1 MKHSAIIPLVISF
14 GFTQIGVWAM
24 QDNDIPKTAP
34 QDSIMA
40 SAAEVQS
47 VQGWAGAAFAG
58 LVAQPGAIPIEV
70 RRQDH
75 STLHFGRSCLG
86 TPLRI
91 GTEDFRHGLG
101 THANSEL
108 VIGVPA
114 NARAFAASV
123 GIDHNYDTNG
133 QRGSV
138 QFSVE
143 LAGKEVFRTPTL
155 RGSDGPTRVEVS
167 LPAGTTEIVL
177 KVDATPDGAG
187 WDQADWAD
195 ARFLLADGSVRY
207 LDEGRADSLL
217 PVPVP
222 PFSFVYG
229 GKPSSEFL
237 ASWPRTV
244 ETSEDAEAVRHTVRW
259 TDPQTGLEVRAEAK
273 VFRGYPAM
281 DWVLH
286 FTNTGTADTPI
297 IEQVQAL
304 DLRLRTDAARRPLTI
319 HQLEGDACGE
329 KSFTPF
335 ATAVATKRSCR
346 LAPSG
351 GRPSNTTAFP
361 FFNLEFEGQGLL
373 VAVGWSGQW
382 AASFTRDDS
391 GTTRLAA
398 GMELTHLLLHPG
410 ESIRTPRILAMTW
423 QGSREDAHNRWRRLL
438 LFHYM
443 PRQDGRPARMPVA
456 LQCFDRYSWT
466 RAEWATEA
474 GQIAAVTAAKELGFD
489 HHWLD
494 AAWFPGGFPHGV
506 GNWEAKPQEFPNGLK
521 PVSDACRA
529 QGLKF
534 ILWFEPERVA
544 KGSRIAE
551 EHPEFVFG
559 GKDGGLYKLNDPAAR
574 RFLTDL
580 LSRRIGE
587 YGLDIYRNDFNIDP
601 LHFWRANDT
610 ADRQGI
616 TEIRYVEGHYA
627 MWDELLAAHPGLQ
640 IDNCA
645 SGGRR
650 IDLETGMR
658 SLPLWRSDTSCSPGH
673 PEWNQLQTVG
683 LSQFIPF
690 HTACAWTPEPYD
702 LRSAATCGLIAQFD
716 YLAPGF
722 PMDLAKASIAEAKEI
737 QKYLYGDLYALSGVS
752 ARPEDFVAYQFHRAD
767 LDEGLILAFR
777 HGESRTAGLIVG
789 LPAVDPAQTYALE
802 FSDEARTITRR
813 TATGRELADGLEL
826 RIPRPGASLLVRYR
840 PAGR

>member
-1 MKHSAIIPLVISF
+1 MANPSIP
-14 GFTQIGVWAM
+14 Q
-24 QDNDIPKTAP
+24 TAP

-40 SAAEVQS
+40 STVAVKTMQN
-47 VQGWAGAAFAG
+47 WAGTAFAG
-58 LVAQPGAIPIEV
+58 IAAPVAVPVTV

-86 TPLRI
+86 TPLCI
-91 GTEDFRHGLG
+91 GDEHYAHGLG

-108 VIGVPA
+108 LVAVPA
-114 NARAFAASV
+114 GARAFAAAV
-123 GIDHNYDTNG
+123 GIDRNYDTNG

-138 QFSVE
+138 EFSIE
-143 LAGKEVFRTPTL
+143 CGGREVFHSPLL
-155 RGSDGPTRVEVS
+155 RGSDGPLSVQVD
-167 LPAGTTEIVL
+167 LPAGAAELVL

-195 ARFLLADGSVRY
+195 ARFLLADGTATY
-207 LDEGRADSLL
+207 LDEGRQDDLL

-229 GKPSSEFL
+229 GKPSAEFL

-244 ETSEDAEAVRHTVRW
+244 DTAGDVHTVRW
-259 TDPQTGLEVRAEAK
+259 TDPQTGLEVKAVART
-273 VFRGYPAM
+273 FRDYPAT

-286 FTNTGTADTPI
+286 FTNTGPADTLV
-297 IEQVQAL
+297 IEQIQAL
-304 DLRLRTDAARRPLTI
+304 DVRLRTDAARCPVVI
-319 HQLEGDACGE
+319 HQLEGDACGD

-335 ATAVATKRSCR
+335 ATTLKAKQTYR
-346 LAPSG
+346 LAPSS
-351 GRPSNTTAFP
+351 GRSSNTTAFP
-361 FFNLEFEGQGLL
+361 FFNLEFEEQGLL

-382 AASFTRDDS
+382 AASFARDDS
-391 GTTRLAA
+391 GATRLAA
-398 GMELTHLLLHPG
+398 GMEQTHLLLHPG
-410 ESIRTPRILAMTW
+410 ESIRSPRILAMTW

-438 LFHYM
+438 LFHYL
-443 PRQDGRPARMPVA
+443 PKQDDRPARLPFA
-456 LQCFDRYSWT
+456 LQCFDRYSWS

-474 GQIAAVTAAKELGFD
+474 GQITAIATTAALGFD

-506 GNWEAKPQEFPNGLK
+506 GNWETKPAEFPNGLK
-521 PVSDACRA
+521 PVSAACHEN
-529 QGLKF
+529 GVKF

-559 GKDGGLYKLNDPAAR
+559 GKEGGLYKLNDPAAR

-580 LSRRIGE
+580 LLRRIGE
-587 YGLDIYRNDFNIDP
+587 YGIDIYRNDFNIDP
-601 LHFWRANDT
+601 LRFWRANDT
-610 ADRQGI
+610 PDRQGM

-627 MWDELLAAHPGLQ
+627 MWDELLAAYPGLQ

-650 IDLETGMR
+650 IDLETCLR

-673 PEWNQLQTVG
+673 PEWNQVQTAG

-702 LRSAATCGLIAQFD
+702 VRSAATCGLIAQFD

-722 PMDLAKASIAEAKEI
+722 PTELAKASVAEAKANAPFF
-737 QKYLYGDLYALSGVS
+737 YGDFYALSGVS
-752 ARPEDFVAYQFHRAD
+752 VNPADFVAYQFHRPD
-767 LDEGLILAFR
+767 LDAGLVLAFR
-777 HGESRTAGLIVG
+777 HAASRTAGLIVG
-789 LPAVDPAQTYALE
+789 LPAINPARTYELE
-802 FSDEARTITRR
+802 FSDEARNVEQRVLS
-813 TATGRELADGLEL
+813 GKELASGLVL
-826 RIPRPGASLLVRYR
+826 RIPQPASSLQVRYR
-840 PAGR
+840 PERAD